1 MKRDLEHIVLQALI
15 DSINPDSTSQ
25 EVVTNTVE
33 KIRKLY
39 EPTLKSL
46 EESNKLVTNLQ
57 LEAQELKVK
66 IDFLLQELSLKE
78 DLKEISSDIK
88 ALDGKYSGKWVE
100 TLTLTIAGGIVV
112 GLLIFLL
119 K

>member
-1 MKRDLEHIVLQALI
+1 MEK
-15 DSINPDSTSQ
+15 SINN
-25 EVVTNTVE
+25 EA
-33 KIRKLY
+33 KLAKM
-39 EPTLKSL
+39 E
-46 EESNKLVTNLQ
+46 Q
-57 LEAQELKVK
+57 K
-66 IDFLLQELSLKE
+66 IDDIKE

-100 TLTLTIAGGIVV
+100 TLTLTIAGGLVV